1 MPRRLRWGCRG
12 HVVQA
17 TPSEPR
23 RGCRWQ
29 ASHTSC
35 RLRRASHAGAAAGKP
50 RKLPRRLLRRLPR
63 AIHEGRRARL
73 RTAAPGAQGGT
84 AGGQVHR
91 RERRGR
97 SRLDRSH
104 GLAGCRPPRGPRVWG
119 TRRGAG
125 ARVARPRPGCRGARR
140 GTGGRREKGTCSR

>member
-1 MPRRLRWGCRG
+1 MPHRLRWGCRG

-17 TPSEPR
+17 TPNEPR

-63 AIHEGRRARL
+63 AIHESRRARL

-97 SRLDRSH
+97 SRLDRSQ
-104 GLAGCRPPRGPRVWG
+104 GLAGCRPSRGPRVWG